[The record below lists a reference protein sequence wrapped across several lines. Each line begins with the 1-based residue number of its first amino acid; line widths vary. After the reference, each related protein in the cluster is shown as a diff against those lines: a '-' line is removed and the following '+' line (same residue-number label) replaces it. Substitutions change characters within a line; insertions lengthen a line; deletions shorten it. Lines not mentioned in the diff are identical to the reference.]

1 VFTSPWADIIVREN
15 DKMYV
20 FGHPT
25 VIREALNEFAAG
37 FLISAKGDLGLRS
50 NIPLSNFSEL
60 RQSMKQHMGG
70 GSGGGI
76 CSSLP
81 QISSVI
87 SEGDETSMKY
97 VTTIQQYNDV
107 GLPDPIYEGIDERGT
122 SQESKI
128 DSGVQIDHLPS

>member
-25 VIREALNEFAAG
+25 VIRETLNEFAAG
-37 FLISAKGDLGLRS
+37 FLISAKGEVGLRS

-70 GSGGGI
+70 GGGGDGI
-76 CSSLP
+76 GSGLP
-81 QISSVI
+81 SVI

-97 VTTIQQYNDV
+97 VTTIQQYNDA